1 LPVERIT
8 CTLIPGDGVY
18 PELMNSVQTV
28 LKAIGAPIDFET
40 ILFSEVQHS
49 SSAKV
54 EDVIKSINRNRI
66 CLMVFNKLSLFFF
79 FLIIVYVIQI
89 KFII

>member
-1 LPVERIT
+1 
-8 CTLIPGDGVY
+8 
-18 PELMNSVQTV
+18 MNSVQTV

-49 SSAKV
+49 SSAQV

-66 CLMVFNKLSLFFF
+66 CLMVINLLS
-79 FLIIVYVIQI
+79 IGVIRWGLGG
-89 KFII
+89 F

>member
-1 LPVERIT
+1 M
-8 CTLIPGDGVY
+8 D
-18 PELMNSVQTV
+18 SVKTV

-66 CLMVFNKLSLFFF
+66 CLMVIVIILLCRKCYYNINLLFREH
-79 FLIIVYVIQI
+79 
-89 KFII
+89 

>member
-1 LPVERIT
+1 MPVDRIT

-54 EDVIKSINRNRI
+54 DDVIKSINRNRI
-66 CLMVFNKLSLFFF
+66 CLMVINHKTFYFYQCNI
-79 FLIIVYVIQI
+79 LI
-89 KFII
+89 

>member
-1 LPVERIT
+1 LPVDRIT

-54 EDVIKSINRNRI
+54 EDVIKSINSNRI
-66 CLMVFNKLSLFFF
+66 CLMVINSFTFFF
-79 FLIIVYVIQI
+79 FLNVANLIQI
-89 KFII
+89 

>member
-1 LPVERIT
+1 
-8 CTLIPGDGVY
+8 
-18 PELMNSVQTV
+18 MNSVQTV

-49 SSAKV
+49 SSADV

-66 CLMVFNKLSLFFF
+66 CLMVINK
-79 FLIIVYVIQI
+79 
-89 KFII
+89 KK

>member
-1 LPVERIT
+1 MPVDRIT

-18 PELMNSVQTV
+18 PELMDSVKTV

-40 ILFSEVQHS
+40 MLFSEVQHS

-66 CLMVFNKLSLFFF
+66 CLMVVIIIILCKKCCQFNINLLFREH
-79 FLIIVYVIQI
+79 
-89 KFII
+89 

>member
-1 LPVERIT
+1 MPVDRIT

-49 SSAKV
+49 SSAQV

-66 CLMVFNKLSLFFF
+66 CLMVVNYSKIIIEYKYFKTSLTPF
-79 FLIIVYVIQI
+79 
-89 KFII
+89 

>member
-1 LPVERIT
+1 
-8 CTLIPGDGVY
+8 
-18 PELMNSVQTV
+18 MNSVQTV

-49 SSAKV
+49 SSAEV

-66 CLMVFNKLSLFFF
+66 CLMVVIFI
-79 FLIIVYVIQI
+79 FLKI
-89 KFII
+89 

>member
-1 LPVERIT
+1 
-8 CTLIPGDGVY
+8 
-18 PELMNSVQTV
+18 MNSVQTV

-49 SSAKV
+49 SSAQV

-66 CLMVFNKLSLFFF
+66 CLMVINLLS
-79 FLIIVYVIQI
+79 IGVIRWELGG
-89 KFII
+89 F

>member
-1 LPVERIT
+1 MPAERIT

-49 SSAKV
+49 SSAQV

-66 CLMVFNKLSLFFF
+66 CLMVIHMLSLFLFFF
-79 FLIIVYVIQI
+79 FNSQCYRN
-89 KFII
+89 